1 MFDLQSL
8 SFSLCLSYL
17 DPESSLL
24 KTSRDLVKITFA
36 HAHICIPPRNF
47 FQITALMAIQ
57 TQYFFHH
64 QTRQSRKKTVILLFL

>member
-1 MFDLQSL
+1 MCIYMFDLQSL

-57 TQYFFHH
+57 TQYFFTTK
-64 QTRQSRKKTVILLFL
+64 QDSQEKKQ